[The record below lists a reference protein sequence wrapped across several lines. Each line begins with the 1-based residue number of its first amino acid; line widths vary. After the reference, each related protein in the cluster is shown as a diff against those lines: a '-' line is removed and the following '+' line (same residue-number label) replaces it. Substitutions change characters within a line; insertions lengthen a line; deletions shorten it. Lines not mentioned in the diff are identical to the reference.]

1 MHGIIHTRSQG
12 LIDSAYRF
20 AADAHTGQV
29 RKYTGEP
36 YVTHPVA
43 VAKIVASVTD
53 DCNMIC
59 AALLHD
65 VIEDTPVTY
74 KDIVSAGF
82 GRDIGML
89 VLDLTDV
96 SHPLDGNR
104 KVRKFLDRV
113 HTSLACRD
121 AKTIKLA
128 DLIDNT
134 SSITACDPK
143 FARVYMAEKKLLLAH
158 LRGGDSRLL
167 MRAAGLY
174 GAWAATLTGG

>member
-12 LIDSAYRF
+12 LIDAAYEF
-20 AADAHTGQV
+20 AADAHAGQV

-43 VAKIVASVTD
+43 VAKIVASVTS

-82 GRDIGML
+82 GRDVGML

-143 FARVYMAEKKLLLAH
+143 FAKVYMAEKKLLLPH
-158 LRGGDSRLL
+158 LRGGHGALL
-167 MRAAGLY
+167 ARATQTYAK
-174 GAWAATLTGG
+174 WVMSLTEG